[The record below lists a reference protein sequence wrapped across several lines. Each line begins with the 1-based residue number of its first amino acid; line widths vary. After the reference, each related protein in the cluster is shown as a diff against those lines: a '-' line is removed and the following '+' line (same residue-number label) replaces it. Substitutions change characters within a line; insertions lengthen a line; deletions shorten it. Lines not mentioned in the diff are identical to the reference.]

1 MTIFAPAARR
11 GLFVDWAFFDGSE
24 ISSEFVGGQ
33 CASWR
38 LPPKAAVSTYG
49 RHSFVEGI
57 RNGGL
62 DVLKT
67 AAVPGKSIM
76 GARSCLPCNGF
87 FLSPSCGAGLLGLF
101 GLFLCECL
109 LIAKVIPPNPGS
121 LAGYGT
127 TYDTGRFSSSV
138 SHGFHILPTFRYQG
152 QEFGRRPPQYGAG
165 EQS

>member
-38 LPPKAAVSTYG
+38 FPPKAAVSACS

-62 DVLKT
+62 EMFFKT
-67 AAVPGKSIM
+67 AGKDGISKM
-76 GARSCLPCNGF
+76 SAQNHLPQTNGF
-87 FLSPSCGAGLLGLF
+87 FLSPSSGAGSLGLF
-101 GLFLCECL
+101 GLGLFLFGCL
-109 LIAKVIPPNPGS
+109 FQP
-121 LAGYGT
+121 
-127 TYDTGRFSSSV
+127 
-138 SHGFHILPTFRYQG
+138 
-152 QEFGRRPPQYGAG
+152 
-165 EQS
+165 